1 MERQLKTV
9 WLTLGC
15 LVVGCRYD
23 SGGHNAGRLVGVWHT
38 VESADT
44 IASIANQ
51 YHADQEKILELND
64 LTGDRSLK
72 TRKEI
77 FIPKESGE
85 LPGAGY
91 KERLKKEEKRDIDRV
106 GGEGETSEGRQ
117 CDGDN
122 GCLSWPVRGEV
133 IRAFGKHGSGSH
145 DGIDIAAEDGQTVVA
160 PQDGVVIYS
169 GNEIS
174 GYGNMVILRHSN
186 GMITVY
192 AHNKVNIVNEGD
204 KIKEAQPIAEVGKTG
219 SATRPHLHFELRIN
233 ERTVD
238 PIKYLQRQG
247 RR

>member
-1 MERQLKTV
+1 M
-9 WLTLGC
+9 
-15 LVVGCRYD
+15 
-23 SGGHNAGRLVGVWHT
+23 A
-38 VESADT
+38 
-44 IASIANQ
+44 
-51 YHADQEKILELND
+51 
-64 LTGDRSLK
+64 
-72 TRKEI
+72 
-77 FIPKESGE
+77 
-85 LPGAGY
+85 
-91 KERLKKEEKRDIDRV
+91 
-106 GGEGETSEGRQ
+106 ETSEGRQ